1 MLKSSY
7 TDLKIIFQEIQ
18 TIPRLRKWEMSREAE
33 NVPNH
38 CNTHLLNKDV
48 QCHIANAIHH

>member
-7 TDLKIIFQEIQ
+7 TVLKIIRQELQ